1 MLNRTMACG
10 VLALLFGLAACSG
23 NDGEGEP
30 EPELPVQVH
39 VTNQNW
45 HEIVVFAIRGSSRYR
60 LGSVRTD
67 ETRVF
72 DLNPGLLDP
81 GRTLQL
87 LADPIGARKNV
98 ATPQLVIGTGQSAY
112 WRVTNDLDLSN
123 AQVY

>member
-1 MLNRTMACG
+1 MWNKKIAYG
-10 VLALLFGLAACSG
+10 VLALLVGLGACSG
-23 NDGEGEP
+23 NEEDGVP

-72 DLNPGLLDP
+72 DVHPGLLDP
-81 GRTLQL
+81 GRTLML
-87 LADPIGARKNV
+87 MADPIGARKNV
-98 ATPQLVIGTGQSAY
+98 ATPQLVIGHGQSAY